1 MSTPVTTATFD
12 DTGGQVYVD
21 PKLPTLIIN
30 QSATVT
36 VTLSPT
42 QGFDAIQ
49 SGQTVAGTQQVMLLQ
64 PLAAVTWSP
73 GTPCYAKTP
82 AGTTA
87 NITSVPGGM
96 SYYGASSI
104 ISGGQVDVTVQNT
117 PNVVVE
123 GGTVDVGTM
132 PDVTFTNS
140 SIDVSGSVDA
150 NITNSSVTVDA
161 SGSTIS
167 LASGTSV
174 DANITGPV
182 TIETASG
189 TPITA
194 NVQGSLTSIT
204 DPISVTGPITIEGT
218 SGGTAVGVAG
228 TIDANITNASIT
240 VETSGTTDVNVTN
253 ASIPVSGTVTV
264 DIASGSSVGL
274 AAGSA
279 TIGTVELASGSSVD
293 ASITG
298 PVTIETASGTPIT
311 ANVQGSLTSI
321 TDPISVTG
329 PITIEGTSG
338 GTAVGVAGTVDA
350 NITNASIT
358 VETSGTTDVNVTNAT
373 VPVSGSVTAT
383 VDGPVGISGG
393 TINVIQ
399 PFTGETAASSVGAT
413 TTGNATLSTTDYN
426 LVSWPAVPLPAGS
439 PGNLV
444 YDSNLQNAI
453 AAVGPTWVNYM
464 GTVGTANGDVNILNP
479 GTDSAELVVYG
490 TGAAQ
495 GGTFNS
501 ESFDLVVGQ
510 TYTLSAVIDATNATA
525 GAPAIATASNGYT
538 TIAAGSSGLV
548 THTFVAT
555 TSSDIVYPDVN
566 NTTVTAGDTIS
577 WSHISLVEGPAPAT
591 YSPGPLWEYSVYGR
605 GGLLGKTTALA
616 FEDTGQTPNTDFQP
630 PAVNTSYPQLASP
643 STPTVTPEGTTGSTT
658 YDYQVTAKTA
668 GSSVGSTRLAPSPGT
683 KIGTIDIG
691 PGNTVEIA
699 AGTAQIGTVD
709 IASGAT
715 IALNASSETIG
726 TVDIASGASI
736 TLDASSE
743 TIGTVDI
750 ASGAT
755 IALSAGSETIALLR
769 LSL

>member
-204 DPISVTGPITIEGT
+204 DPISVREC
-218 SGGTAVGVAG
+218 
-228 TIDANITNASIT
+228 
-240 VETSGTTDVNVTN
+240 
-253 ASIPVSGTVTV
+253 
-264 DIASGSSVGL
+264 
-274 AAGSA
+274 
-279 TIGTVELASGSSVD
+279 
-293 ASITG
+293 
-298 PVTIETASGTPIT
+298 
-311 ANVQGSLTSI
+311 
-321 TDPISVTG
+321 
-329 PITIEGTSG
+329 
-338 GTAVGVAGTVDA
+338 
-350 NITNASIT
+350 
-358 VETSGTTDVNVTNAT
+358 
-373 VPVSGSVTAT
+373 
-383 VDGPVGISGG
+383 
-393 TINVIQ
+393 
-399 PFTGETAASSVGAT
+399 
-413 TTGNATLSTTDYN
+413 
-426 LVSWPAVPLPAGS
+426 
-439 PGNLV
+439 
-444 YDSNLQNAI
+444 
-453 AAVGPTWVNYM
+453 
-464 GTVGTANGDVNILNP
+464 
-479 GTDSAELVVYG
+479 
-490 TGAAQ
+490 
-495 GGTFNS
+495 S
-501 ESFDLVVGQ
+501 EQ
-510 TYTLSAVIDATNATA
+510 
-525 GAPAIATASNGYT
+525 
-538 TIAAGSSGLV
+538 
-548 THTFVAT
+548 
-555 TSSDIVYPDVN
+555 
-566 NTTVTAGDTIS
+566 
-577 WSHISLVEGPAPAT
+577 
-591 YSPGPLWEYSVYGR
+591 
-605 GGLLGKTTALA
+605 
-616 FEDTGQTPNTDFQP
+616 
-630 PAVNTSYPQLASP
+630 
-643 STPTVTPEGTTGSTT
+643 
-658 YDYQVTAKTA
+658 
-668 GSSVGSTRLAPSPGT
+668 
-683 KIGTIDIG
+683 
-691 PGNTVEIA
+691 
-699 AGTAQIGTVD
+699 
-709 IASGAT
+709 
-715 IALNASSETIG
+715 
-726 TVDIASGASI
+726 
-736 TLDASSE
+736 
-743 TIGTVDI
+743 
-750 ASGAT
+750 
-755 IALSAGSETIALLR
+755 
-769 LSL
+769 